1 MIPRLKEEYEKK
13 IIEDLQKKFS
23 MKSKYM
29 VPKFVKVVLNM
40 GLGLDA
46 NDKKKLQNCVVDM
59 SLISGQ
65 KPVVTKFKKSISNF
79 KTRKGTVAGVKVT
92 LRSNKMYEF
101 IDRLVNI
108 ALPRIKDFQ
117 GLSVKGFDNFGN
129 YSFGI
134 KEHIIFPEINFDK
147 VDRIRGMDIT
157 LVTNG
162 KDKKATFALLE
173 AINFPFNK
181 KKEKRKVNWGFMAK
195 TSSIQRN
202 LKRIRLAKKFLK
214 KRENL
219 KTIIKNKKLPLEER
233 FAAQLKLA
241 KIPRNSAKIRIRN
254 RCEISGRPHGVYRK
268 LRISRIALR
277 DLASKG
283 KIPGM
288 TKSSW

>member
-117 GLSVKGFDNFGN
+117 GLSAKGFDNFGN

-162 KDKKATFALLE
+162 KDKKSTFALLE

-254 RCEISGRPHGVYRK
+254 RCEITGRPHGVYRK

-277 DLASKG
+277 DLALKG